1 MAQPTI
7 GAAETTQKD
16 ARRRD
21 GTVTRVRK
29 LVTMALITPVAA
41 GTAILTVVDTPAHAS
56 GCIGSASITS
66 GYGSYTTGSSVHVSA
81 TMNTVSAALYVAG
94 PGGDW
99 NLGSAG
105 WGGSAGGYVR
115 PSLPGTYSITVT
127 GNITGCTFASGS
139 FSVSSP
145 PTHTPPPPNHPR
157 GGSTN
162 HGGSSNYTG
171 TNPAPNGANTS
182 PNGANTNN
190 YPNLS
195 PQNNGTS
202 LNLPSVAPDGS
213 GNFQYPAN
221 GQNPQVASPAGKQRL
236 ASEEQ
241 STNPAQWGRSIAIAL
256 VLLLL
261 SAHLTMW
268 NRRHR
273 VTAAT
278 ARARSAGAA
287 SRADKPGL
295 MTKMSDL
302 GRRFGLLTD
311 EAAPS
316 KHADE
321 SKRQGAGSAI
331 RRLYDGRRRK
341 G

>member
-1 MAQPTI
+1 M
-7 GAAETTQKD
+7 
-16 ARRRD
+16 
-21 GTVTRVRK
+21 TRVRK

-41 GTAILTVVDTPAHAS
+41 GTAILAVGAPAHAS

-66 GYGSYTTGSSVHVSA
+66 GYGSYTLGSSVHVSA
-81 TMNTVSAALYVAG
+81 RMDTVSAALYVAG

-99 NLGSAG
+99 SLGSAG
-105 WGGSAGGYVR
+105 WGGSAGGTIR
-115 PSLPGTYSITVT
+115 PSLPGTYSITIT

-139 FSVSSP
+139 FSVSSL
-145 PTHTPPPPNHPR
+145 PTHTPAPPSHHQ
-157 GGSTN
+157 GGSTD

-171 TNPAPNGANTS
+171 TNSAPNGANNS
-182 PNGANTNN
+182 PNGTDTNN

-195 PQNNGTS
+195 PQNNGSS

-256 VLLLL
+256 VLLML

-278 ARARSAGAA
+278 AARARSTGAA
-287 SRADKPGL
+287 SGAGKPNL

-302 GRRFGLLTD
+302 GRRFGLLT
-311 EAAPS
+311 EETAPS
-316 KHADE
+316 QHADE
-321 SKRQGAGSAI
+321 GKKR
-331 RRLYDGRRRK
+331 GRRRK
-341 G
+341 S